1 MHHIKYMSTN
11 EISKSSIWEVRTDLA
26 QNAGRTN
33 SRVKEAPISFPKLYD
48 QLGFQPYVCM
58 TETFSAHKPMFLKYF
73 IDLISLI

>member
-48 QLGFQPYVCM
+48 QLGFQQHVCM
-58 TETFSAHKPMFLKYF
+58 TEMFSAQQRNVFEIFY
-73 IDLISLI
+73 